1 MGMVRSKLKEHK
13 MSILA
18 ELLAQK
24 AQLEK
29 QIEAAKVAEQHGAI
43 KQIVE
48 LAQSYGITYADLK
61 PHMIKQRRKRR
72 TRAEIEAA
80 KG

>member
-1 MGMVRSKLKEHK
+1 MTT
-13 MSILA
+13 LA

-29 QIEAAKVAEQHGAI
+29 QIEAAKTAEQTGAI
-43 KQIVE
+43 KQIVAIAGE
-48 LAQSYGITYADLK
+48 YGITYADLK
-61 PHMIKQRRKRR
+61 PHMIKQRRRRR